1 MSELT
6 DNQENEA
13 AELAMRTEDRQLHIP
28 ASELEIAEAIREN
41 QSHVGSPISADVL
54 RRLAF
59 QRDRWRDEIRETIRI
74 LNWHGHTT
82 AIRKLEM
89 LLGDKS

>member
-6 DNQENEA
+6 DNQEIEA
-13 AELAMRTEDRQLHIP
+13 TELAIRAEDRSLLIP
-28 ASELEIAEAIREN
+28 ASEVEIAESIREN
-41 QSHVGSPISADVL
+41 QAHVGSPVSADVL

-74 LNWHGHTT
+74 LNWNGHTT